1 LGFAHSVR
9 DERLDWFIKKSQ
21 QIIAKIC
28 DSHTHN
34 SHKGLPSG
42 ASWQDLKDHMR
53 EIGEVCYAEVKKD
66 GSGTGLVEF
75 LHSDDMKEA
84 IKKLNDSQLR
94 SHEGASAHIRLKEYE
109 RSKSRSRSASPKP
122 RRRRSPTRSR
132 SRSSE
137 EKERVEKKKITS
149 RGRSRSRS

>member
-1 LGFAHSVR
+1 LCFTFYYKYGFS
-9 DERLDWFIKKSQ
+9 
-21 QIIAKIC
+21 C
-28 DSHTHN
+28 T
-34 SHKGLPSG
+34 GLPTG

-94 SHEGASAHIRLKEYE
+94 SHEGSSAHIRLKEYE
-109 RSKSRSRSASPKP
+109 RSKSRSRSYSPKP
-122 RRRRSPTRSR
+122 KRRRSPSRSR
-132 SRSSE
+132 SRSISE
-137 EKERVEKKKITS
+137 EKEKIEKKKS